1 MKRMCDLKEYEFETS
16 STTIILLLYKEIF
29 QKSFL
34 ELQLPPSPLGLGLS
48 PGSITYNPN
57 GLELLIQ
64 PSCTCLLICEMGTS
78 GLTSL
83 QCCKDQTLNL

>member
-1 MKRMCDLKEYEFETS
+1 MKRMCDWKEYEFETS

-34 ELQLPPSPLGLGLS
+34 ELQLPSSPLGLGLS

-57 GLELLIQ
+57 GLELVIQ
-64 PSCTCLLICEMGTS
+64 PSCTCFLICEMEII
-78 GLTSL
+78 
-83 QCCKDQTLNL
+83 TLLSHKSETEKQMN